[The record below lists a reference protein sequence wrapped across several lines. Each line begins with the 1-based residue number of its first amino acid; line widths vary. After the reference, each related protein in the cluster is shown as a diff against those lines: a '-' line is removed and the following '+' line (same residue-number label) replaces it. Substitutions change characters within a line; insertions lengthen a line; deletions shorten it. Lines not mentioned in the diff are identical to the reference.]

1 MLFLA
6 SDTGQ
11 CCGALGIMCFSLFA
25 SFLGQAKEKLGK
37 DLEQAAARYTK
48 SPEILLKAFVGA
60 GKGDWMTDDASSPFF
75 E

>member
-1 MLFLA
+1 MLWRPRYHVL
-6 SDTGQ
+6 
-11 CCGALGIMCFSLFA
+11 SLFA
-25 SFLGQAKEKLGK
+25 SPLGQAKEKLGK

-75 E
+75 EWKDICSEERY